1 MVRKRPCAICRRWF
15 QPHPRAGDRQRV
27 CGAGE
32 CQLERHRRACEA
44 WRRENPDYDRDARLR
59 EVLRRKPSNGAA
71 DPLLEV
77 DWDRA
82 RDAVGLEAAVLIEET
97 GKVLRDWA
105 RDAVI
110 AQGHVITKNPADMP
124 AMGRE
129 TASAGAPASSR
140 APAARWSSRS
150 PS

>member
-27 CGAGE
+27 CGE
-32 CQLERHRRACEA
+32 SDCQRERHRRACEA
-44 WRRENPDYDRDARLR
+44 WHRANPDYDRDARLR
-59 EVLRRKPSNGAA
+59 EVLRRKPSDGAAAA

-82 RDAVGLEAAVLIEET
+82 RDAVGLEAAILIEET
-97 GKVLRDWA
+97 GRVLRDWA

-110 AQGHVITKNPADMP
+110 AQGRVITTEFRRHVRDGPRD
-124 AMGRE
+124 GI
-129 TASAGAPASSR
+129 GG
-140 APAARWSSRS
+140 S
-150 PS
+150 PSVE